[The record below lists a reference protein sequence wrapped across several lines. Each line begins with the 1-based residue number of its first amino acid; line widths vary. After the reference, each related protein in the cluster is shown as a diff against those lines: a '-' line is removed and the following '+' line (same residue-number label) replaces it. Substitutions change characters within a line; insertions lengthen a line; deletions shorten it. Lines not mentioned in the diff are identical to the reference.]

1 MSDTPNLVPAQTDT
15 PAADVTPD
23 TLLDTPAVVEGDKE
37 SDVPEGTEGTP
48 EGGDAAPPG
57 ADTDKGDVIA
67 PESYADFS
75 MPEGIE
81 LDAAAIELATPLFK
95 ELGLTQEQAQTLVDF
110 QAQQVQAGAKGQ
122 QDSYDQLMEGWK
134 TASQNDS
141 EFGGDDFEKSIG
153 IARTAIDKFGTP
165 ELSKLLHEQGIGN
178 NPEMIRFMWK
188 VGKLTSEDNP
198 GGGSP
203 ASAPAP
209 DRVSVLY
216 PNS

>member
-1 MSDTPNLVPAQTDT
+1 MSDEPNLAPAQTET
-15 PAADVTPD
+15 PAAEATPA
-23 TLLDTPAVVEGDKE
+23 TLLDAPASEGTKE
-37 SDVPEGTEGTP
+37 SEVPTGAEGTL
-48 EGGDAAPPG
+48 GDGEAAPS
-57 ADTDKGDVIA
+57 ADTDKGDTSA

-81 LDAAAIELATPLFK
+81 LDAAAIESATPLFK

-110 QAQQVQAGAKGQ
+110 QAQQVQAGVKGQ
-122 QDSYDQLMEGWK
+122 VDAYDQLMDGWK

-198 GGGSP
+198 GGGN
-203 ASAPAP
+203 PAP
-209 DRVSVLY
+209 TPAKDRVSILY